1 MDDFILKA
9 IIAGILVVLVSGPL
23 GCVVVW
29 RRMAYFGDT
38 LAHSALLGT
47 ALGIMFDV
55 DPVISVIFLGV
66 VFSVMLVVMQRNPQ
80 LSNDSLLG
88 IIAHGALAF
97 GLVLLAVMQNRGLR
111 VDLMSYLFG
120 DILAVTNSELLW
132 MAVLVLL
139 VMVSLA
145 YLWKSLLSIAV
156 HEELARSEGIA
167 VDRVRLSFMIL
178 MALVVAVAMKVVG
191 ILLITALL
199 IIPAASARRFS
210 TSPQAMAFISIV
222 FGMIAVVS
230 GLFAS
235 MQWDSPAGP
244 SIVVA
249 AVVLFFV
256 SRVKLSRTYFGENK

>member
-1 MDDFILKA
+1 MDDFIIRA
-9 IIAGILVVLVSGPL
+9 IVAGLLVVLVSGPL

-38 LAHSALLGT
+38 LAHSALLGA
-47 ALGIMFDV
+47 ALGIMFEV
-55 DPVISVIFLGV
+55 DPVISVIFLGAL
-66 VFSVMLVVMQRNPQ
+66 FSTLLVVMQRNPQ
-80 LSNDSLLG
+80 LSNDALLG
-88 IIAHGALAF
+88 IIAHGALAL
-97 GLVLLAVMQNRGLR
+97 GLVLLALLQNQGMR
-111 VDLMSYLFG
+111 VDLISYLLG
-120 DILAVTNSELLW
+120 DILAVTNNELIW
-132 MAVLVLL
+132 MTVLVLL
-139 VMVSLA
+139 VAVSLS

-167 VDRVRLSFMIL
+167 VDRVRLSFMVL

-199 IIPAASARRFS
+199 IIPAASARRFAH
-210 TSPQAMAFISIV
+210 SPQAMALISIV
-222 FGMIAVVS
+222 FGVIAVVS

-249 AVVLFFV
+249 AVMLFFV
-256 SRVKLSRTYFGENK
+256 TRIKLART

>member
-1 MDDFILKA
+1 MMDDFIIRA
-9 IIAGILVVLVSGPL
+9 IVAGLLVVLVSGPL

-38 LAHSALLGT
+38 LAHSALLGA
-47 ALGIMFDV
+47 ALGIMFEV
-55 DPVISVIFLGV
+55 DPVISVIFLGAL
-66 VFSVMLVVMQRNPQ
+66 FSTLLVVMQRNPQ
-80 LSNDSLLG
+80 LSNDALLG
-88 IIAHGALAF
+88 IIAHGALAL
-97 GLVLLAVMQNRGLR
+97 GLVLLALLQNQGMR
-111 VDLMSYLFG
+111 VDLISYLLG
-120 DILAVTNSELLW
+120 DILAVTNNELIW
-132 MAVLVLL
+132 MTVLVLL
-139 VMVSLA
+139 VAVSLS

-167 VDRVRLSFMIL
+167 VDRVRLSFMVL

-199 IIPAASARRFS
+199 IIPAASARRFAH
-210 TSPQAMAFISIV
+210 SPQAMALISIV
-222 FGMIAVVS
+222 FGVIAVVS

-249 AVVLFFV
+249 AVMLFFV
-256 SRVKLSRTYFGENK
+256 TRIKLART